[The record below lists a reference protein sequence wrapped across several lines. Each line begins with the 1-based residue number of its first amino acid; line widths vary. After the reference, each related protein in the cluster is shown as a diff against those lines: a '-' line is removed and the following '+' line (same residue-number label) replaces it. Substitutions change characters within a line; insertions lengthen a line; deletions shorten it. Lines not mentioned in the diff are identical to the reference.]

1 MSNFDLEDEFIARTQ
16 KNLRAIECLKEK
28 GGEVYEVTQ
37 LLYSMLG
44 LLIFP
49 KEKLHKKIQPK
60 NWDIMVKEGWPLPSG
75 DNAHVSDLKQLI
87 KNMRN
92 AVAHFNIELV
102 NDGNEIIG
110 IRFRSFSQPDSHREG
125 QYWTGMYDV
134 ASLREFVNKLSEHLQ
149 NS

>member
-16 KNLRAIECLKEK
+16 KNLKAIECLKQK

-37 LLYSMLG
+37 LLNSMLG

-49 KEKLHKKIQPK
+49 KEKLYKKIQPK
-60 NWDIMVKEGWPLPSG
+60 NWDMMVKEGWPLPSG
-75 DNAHVSDLKQLI
+75 DNAKVSDLEELI
-87 KNMRN
+87 RKMRN
-92 AVAHFNIELV
+92 AVAHINIELV

-110 IRFRSFSQPDSHREG
+110 IRFSSYHRKG
-125 QYWTGMYDV
+125 QNWTGVYDI

>member
-37 LLYSMLG
+37 LLNSMLG

-49 KEKLHKKIQPK
+49 KEKLYKKIQPK
-60 NWDIMVKEGWPLPSG
+60 NWDMMVKEGWPLPSG
-75 DNAHVSDLKQLI
+75 DNAKVSDLEELI
-87 KNMRN
+87 RKMRN
-92 AVAHFNIELV
+92 AVAHINIELV

-110 IRFRSFSQPDSHREG
+110 IRFSSYHRKG
-125 QYWTGMYDV
+125 QNWTGVYDI
-134 ASLREFVNKLSEHLQ
+134 ASLRKFVDMFLDHIQSSSKR
-149 NS
+149 